1 MDNFAYPH
9 FYMSYPQ
16 KHKSYP
22 HAQISEVLEMSI
34 LPNFAIIGTKWNFI
48 SYPQLDF
55 SKKCDK
61 IKLYINDIS

>member
-1 MDNFAYPH
+1 
-9 FYMSYPQ
+9 
-16 KHKSYP
+16 
-22 HAQISEVLEMSI
+22 MSI
-34 LPNFAIIGTKWNFI
+34 LPNFAIIGIKWNFI